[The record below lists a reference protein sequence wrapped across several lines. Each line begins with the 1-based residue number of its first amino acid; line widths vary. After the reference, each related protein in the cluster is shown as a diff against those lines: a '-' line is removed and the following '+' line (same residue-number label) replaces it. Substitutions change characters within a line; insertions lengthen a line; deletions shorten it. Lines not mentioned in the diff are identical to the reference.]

1 MAYYKKKSI
10 DILKVIGIVFAVLF
24 AIALVFCMV
33 LATVA
38 AIKDVTFGTQFNDW
52 FNIGKE
58 TAETAAHLIFN
69 L

>member
-1 MAYYKKKSI
+1 MSRYKKNF

-24 AIALVFCMV
+24 AIALVFCIV
-33 LATVA
+33 LGVVA
-38 AIKDVTFGTQFNDW
+38 AIKDVTFGAQFNDW

-58 TAETAAHLIFN
+58 AAETTAHLLFK